1 MSQKQSDSSK
11 GYASRSQ
18 APGQGGRIRQLQSLP
33 EIQMLVDGNGL
44 VLKVTSDY
52 AGERLRHVKYS
63 AVASVHEVFH
73 PECQDAACTFALAW
87 RAAWDRHRTG
97 SKAEWEIE
105 DPANGIVLRMRL
117 RWMARL
123 GQGADDDAQCMQDR
137 ISVLTLKDITESRR
151 TTRNL
156 RERTLELSER
166 FRRRSIELSEA
177 EDNVSDGSGNPAVTV
192 AMENA
197 RNTPSNDMLM
207 VQEEERKRLASDLHD
222 GLGQSLSS
230 LKYTLEQCRDHVAG
244 LGSALALRLA
254 DQAVELSVTCMKD
267 LRDTLHNL
275 RPLLLEQIG
284 LMATIDLVCYE
295 FHMSAPQTTVL
306 TEFEG
311 SDADIPD
318 PIVVAIFR
326 VLQEA
331 LNNVA
336 KHAQASRVNVS
347 IRNVNQ
353 RVILVIQDDGKGLN
367 CRDEK
372 KQKYSGYGMST
383 MRQRVESSNGSF
395 ACSSPSGKGTTVTAV
410 WDLRPDED
418 D

>member
-1 MSQKQSDSSK
+1 
-11 GYASRSQ
+11 
-18 APGQGGRIRQLQSLP
+18 
-33 EIQMLVDGNGL
+33 MLVDGKGQ
-44 VLKVTSDY
+44 VLKVATDY
-52 AGERLRHVKYS
+52 AGPRLRHVQFS
-63 AVASVHEVFH
+63 SVASVHEVFH
-73 PECQDAACTFALAW
+73 PQCEDAACTFALAW
-87 RAAWDRHRTG
+87 RAAWDRHRAG

-117 RWMARL
+117 RWLARL
-123 GQGADDDAQCMQDR
+123 DEDQEQGAQSADDR
-137 ISVLTLKDITESRR
+137 LSVLTLKDITESRR
-151 TTRNL
+151 GTRSL

-166 FRRRSIELSEA
+166 FRRRSLEMSQA
-177 EDNVSDGSGNPAVTV
+177 QDNVSSGSGSPAVTV

-197 RNTPSNDMLM
+197 RNNSSNDILL

-230 LKYTLEQCRDHVAG
+230 LKYTLEQCRDHVSG

-318 PIVVAIFR
+318 PIVVAIYR

-336 KHAQASRVNVS
+336 KHAEASRVNVG
-347 IRNVNQ
+347 IRNANN
-353 RVILVIQDDGKGLN
+353 RVILIIQDDGKGLGCN
-367 CRDEK
+367 DKK

-395 ACSSPSGKGTTVTAV
+395 ACSSPNGRGTTVTAV
-410 WDLRPDED
+410 WDLSPEED